1 MGKADGIV
9 VTKTAPCLLNK
20 LSDAPDH
27 GGTGGQQDTVKGRL
41 LRGST
46 VSGSMD
52 RGPHPQSLVEW
63 RIITHR
69 VAPVAHDLGSRLAG
83 CGLAGIR
90 LLVMPLAIKTPTR
103 GHTSAARL

>member
-27 GGTGGQQDTVKGRL
+27 GGTGGQQSSVKGRL

-52 RGPHPQSLVEW
+52 RGPHPQSVVGW
-63 RIITHR
+63 RVFNHR
-69 VAPVAHDLGSRLAG
+69 VAPVARVLGSDLAG
-83 CGLAGIR
+83 YGL
-90 LLVMPLAIKTPTR
+90 PAIALSIASGARALTHHRPTSR
-103 GHTSAARL
+103 RA